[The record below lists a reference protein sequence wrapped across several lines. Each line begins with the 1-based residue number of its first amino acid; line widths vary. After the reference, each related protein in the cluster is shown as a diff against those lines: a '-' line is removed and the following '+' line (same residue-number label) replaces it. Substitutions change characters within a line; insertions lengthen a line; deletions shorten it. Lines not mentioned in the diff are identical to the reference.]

1 MELHQLMEYGPID
14 TSTPAR
20 SYDAVAR
27 RYVEHDTT
35 AQSFEEIDSNVVWPF
50 ASGGYVK
57 DTPTA
62 IVKTDYVIPRRA
74 YDRMVAAVP
83 PANDNNRGPYVLA
96 HTGRFYPFDP
106 SPADTRI
113 EDIAHGLAHS
123 ARYNGAGKR
132 YYSTAEHSVLIA
144 NWIWWH
150 LSAIDALA
158 GLMHDA
164 PEPLSGFGDVLRPVK
179 DRAPIIKE
187 TETNIWRRAIAPA
200 FGLPLELPAIVH
212 EADSRI
218 IADEMSQNMIE
229 MDPSYRNPLGVE
241 LQFWSP
247 AEAEANFLATFCEL
261 RRASS
266 FTGDDHYPEH
276 DRAASAADRAYQ
288 LAKEEV
294 A

>member
-1 MELHQLMEYGPID
+1 MNIGKIEFAPDSSASPFGERASGTLNWD
-14 TSTPAR
+14 SA
-20 SYDAVAR
+20 AR

-35 AQSFEEIDSNVVWPF
+35 AQETFGPYIGVDFGSPAGDQTVYW
-50 ASGGYVK
+50 
-57 DTPTA
+57 T
-62 IVKTDYVIPRRA
+62 
-74 YDRMVAAVP
+74 P

-106 SPADTRI
+106 RPSDVRI

-123 ARYNGAGKR
+123 SRYNGAGKR

-150 LSAIDALA
+150 ASAMDALC
-158 GLMHDA
+158 GLLHDA

-187 TETNIWRRAIAPA
+187 TETNIWRRAVAPK
-200 FGLPLELPAIVH
+200 FGLPMILPEIVH

-247 AEAEANFLATFCEL
+247 GEAEANFLKTFEMLQKLGTPTNATGC
-261 RRASS
+261 
-266 FTGDDHYPEH
+266 DDHYPEH

-288 LAKEEV
+288 LAKE
-294 A
+294 AAA

>member
-1 MELHQLMEYGPID
+1 MTQEMMYDPPTGWRYGFPKVYRPVEGETVED
-14 TSTPAR
+14 TLERDGYPRAMADDFGGKHCRFWHVDPPPRNWDSI
-20 SYDAVAR
+20 AR

-35 AQSFEEIDSNVVWPF
+35 AQETFGE
-50 ASGGYVK
+50 SGLYGK
-57 DTPTA
+57 HTPVAVGAGTA
-62 IVKTDYVIPRRA
+62 T
-74 YDRMVAAVP
+74 
-83 PANDNNRGPYVLA
+83 NDNNRGPYVLA

-106 SPADTRI
+106 TPADTRI

-150 LSAIDALA
+150 ASAADALC
-158 GLMHDA
+158 GLLHDA

-187 TETNIWRRAIAPA
+187 TETDIWRKAVAPA
-200 FGLPLELPAIVH
+200 FGLPQELPAIVH

-229 MDPSYRNPLGVE
+229 MDPGYRNPLGVE

-247 AEAEANFLATFCEL
+247 GEAEANFLATFERL
-261 RRASS
+261 QKM
-266 FTGDDHYPEH
+266 GV
-276 DRAASAADRAYQ
+276 AA
-288 LAKEEV
+288 
-294 A
+294 